1 MCLCICAHICIY
13 TRLSASYIRNMHSPY
28 IKKYILRPHAYTCT
42 RVHECTHAHPHGN
55 SSDIRVYT
63 QDTLYVTIQP
73 PRICLN
79 KIHAKNVY

>member
-28 IKKYILRPHAYTCT
+28 IKKYTLRP
-42 RVHECTHAHPHGN
+42 HAHPHGN